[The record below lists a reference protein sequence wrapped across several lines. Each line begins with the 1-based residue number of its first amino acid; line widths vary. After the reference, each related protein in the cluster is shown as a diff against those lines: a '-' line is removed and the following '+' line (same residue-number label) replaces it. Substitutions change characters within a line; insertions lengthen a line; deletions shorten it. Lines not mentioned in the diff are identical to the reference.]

1 MNEKIENL
9 SREMEIIYIYKE
21 LNLKVGRNEWKYKSR
36 NIQYLRQF
44 RRKKFTGW
52 TEQQNEE
59 EKLVSEHKIDK
70 IEIIQ
75 SDKFRE
81 KRL

>member
-21 LNLKVGRNEWKYKSR
+21 LNLKVGKNKWKYKNR

-59 EKLVSEHKIDK
+59 EKLVSEHKD
-70 IEIIQ
+70 
-75 SDKFRE
+75 R
-81 KRL
+81 

>member
-1 MNEKIENL
+1 MKRQKISAEKWKL
-9 SREMEIIYIYKE
+9 YIYKE
-21 LNLKVGRNEWKYKSR
+21 LNLKVGKNKWKYKNR

-59 EKLVSEHKIDK
+59 EKLVSEHKD
-70 IEIIQ
+70 
-75 SDKFRE
+75 R
-81 KRL
+81 